1 MKRFARFFIAALVGA
16 GFFAAAP
23 AITASASSNVQATWA
38 DTVYSTRTFTYTC
51 DAVTHTYNGNG
62 LLSINNNCGDRIW
75 LHEDLNGGGAQTYCV
90 NPGATASGFSEIF
103 TQFQITNNP
112 NACDT
117 NGAVYVNWSG
127 YNTQYNCVQGA
138 THTEYEPAGGNY
150 LYVGSMQ
157 NHCNTRV
164 WLHEYPNGSGYA
176 FCVNPFGTW
185 TYTGFNGNFQQ
196 FQISA
201 NQALC

>member
-23 AITASASSNVQATWA
+23 AVTASASSNVQATWA

-117 NGAVYVNWSG
+117 NGAVYVNWDG
-127 YNTQYNCVQGA
+127 VNTQYNCVQGA
-138 THTEYEPAGGNY
+138 SHTLTQNGVNIWIQ
-150 LYVGSMQ
+150 SMQ

-164 WLHEYPNGSGYA
+164 WLHANPNGSGNAY
-176 FCVNPFGTW
+176 CVNPFGA
-185 TYTGFNGNFQQ
+185 YTADAYNSYYQ
-196 FQISA
+196 FSISA